1 MDLASSEVT
10 GVLPLSNLAAIA
22 DQRVLANTSGV
33 SAAPSATA
41 FSSLT
46 GIGSALK
53 WTTAR
58 TLSFTGDAT
67 GSGSVDGSASV
78 ATALTLAT
86 VNANVGT
93 FGDATHIP
101 TFTVNAKGLI
111 TAASQSAITV
121 PAAANPS
128 ATIGLSAVNGV
139 AATFMASDSAPA
151 LSQAIAPTW
160 SAAHI
165 YNVAGAS
172 GAPALK
178 VNGAVFTGGGTTN
191 TKPQVLIEPSGAT
204 TNNWNN
210 SGTLFGINAASGFAG
225 DYFNIQL
232 NGVSKLK
239 HDASAGI
246 ITSTAEIIVTNN
258 ASMGTTSSVPGI
270 HIGSTGAL
278 TASSITNPDGTLDTF
293 LTRRG
298 AANWQLGTFDAA
310 SPVAQTLTAQ
320 GSRSGTDSNVGGGN
334 LTVQSGRGTGTGTLS
349 SLILQSPVAAAS
361 GSGAQTLT
369 TGATIKNGVTI
380 LPVYTVSTLPTAS
393 TVPYGK
399 AFVSDANATTFASTV
414 AGGGSNKVPVWS
426 DGTNWI
432 IG

>member
-1 MDLASSEVT
+1 MTTLATVNSNVGSFGDGTNVASFTVNAKGLVT
-10 GVLPLSNLAAIA
+10 AASNVAIA
-22 DQRVLANTSGV
+22 
-33 SAAPSATA
+33 SAP
-41 FSSLT
+41 
-46 GIGSALK
+46 K

-86 VNANVGT
+86 VNANVGS

-121 PAAANPS
+121 PTAANPS

-165 YNVAGAS
+165 FNVAGAS

-191 TKPQVLIEPSGAT
+191 TKPQVLIEPAGAT

-258 ASMGTTSSVPGI
+258 ASMGTTSSVPGV

-298 AANWQLGTFDAA
+298 AANWQLGTFDVA
-310 SPVAQTLTAQ
+310 SPVAQTLSTQ
-320 GSRSGTDSNVGGGN
+320 GSRSGTDTNVGGGN
-334 LTVQSGRGTGTGTLS
+334 LTIQAGRGTGNAAGATLS
-349 SLILQSPVAAAS
+349 LQAPVPVAS
-361 GSGAQTLT
+361 GTGAQTQT
-369 TGATIKNGVTI
+369 TGLQVLYGVAK
-380 LPVYTVSTLPTAS
+380 LSSY
-393 TVPYGK
+393 
-399 AFVSDANATTFASTV
+399 TV
-414 AGGGSNKVPVWS
+414 AGLPAAATVGNGCRAFVTDSTLAYAGANIGTAVTGGGANGNPVITVGGAWV
-426 DGTNWI
+426 